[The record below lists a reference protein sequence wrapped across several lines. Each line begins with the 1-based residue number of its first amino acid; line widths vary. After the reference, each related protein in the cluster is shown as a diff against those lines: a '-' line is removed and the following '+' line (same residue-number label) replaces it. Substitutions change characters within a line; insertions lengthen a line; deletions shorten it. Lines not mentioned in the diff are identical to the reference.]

1 MGRKSLFE
9 DNRLM
14 NKENVKG
21 FLGKTLAAMVVAATL
36 TFLPVSS
43 LVIYAADDTEAF
55 ATTEYEKEQEV
66 LGAKRLLTAE
76 ETMNTYPGL
85 IIILVA
91 SVGTAISAITPRIII
106 KKYR

>member
-1 MGRKSLFE
+1 MK
-9 DNRLM
+9 
-14 NKENVKG
+14 KENIKG
-21 FLGKTLAAMVVAATL
+21 LLGKALAAMAVAL
-36 TFLPVSS
+36 MLIFLPVSS
-43 LVIYAADDTEAF
+43 LAVCAADDTEAF
-55 ATTEYEKEQEV
+55 VTTEYEQEQEV

>member
-1 MGRKSLFE
+1 MK
-9 DNRLM
+9 
-14 NKENVKG
+14 KENIKG
-21 FLGKTLAAMVVAATL
+21 LLGKALAAMAVALML

-43 LVIYAADDTEAF
+43 LAVCAADDTEAF